1 MFTENSEKLVGAA
14 AQQTVQRMGE
24 AAANFLAGLST
35 DQRAKARLDFADQV
49 ERTTWH
55 YTPTPR
61 QGLPFTE
68 MDRQQ
73 QRLAQRL
80 IMAGLSREGYNVAT
94 TIMGIETLLDAKE
107 GFRSDLWWRDS
118 RLYYVTVFGEPDG
131 QKPWGWRFEGHHI
144 SLNFTIV
151 GGQIVSPTPTFFGSN
166 PASSP
171 LMGGQTLRPLAGIE
185 DLARQL
191 MHELSAEQQATALLT
206 TKAPPDIVTLNRPA
220 VVAGSLPAKTPGIDD
235 TLAVA
240 SQFRTMERLIQERD
254 ITSAELEAV
263 RLNGAKGIAAA
274 QMSASQRQILQA
286 LIGDYIH
293 RMPDELAEIEM
304 NKLKEQGMEQ
314 IHFAWAGGLER
325 GEGHYYRL
333 QGARFLVEYD
343 NTQNDANHIHS
354 VWRDAQSD
362 FGADLI
368 AQHYQTSHH
377 H

>member
-368 AQHYQTSHH
+368 TQHYQTSHH

>member
-1 MFTENSEKLVGAA
+1 MFTENSEKLLGAA
-14 AQQTVQRMGE
+14 ARETVQRMGE

-35 DQRAKARLDFADQV
+35 DQRAKAQIDFADQT

-80 IMAGLSREGYNVAT
+80 IMSGLSREGYNVAT

-107 GFRSDLWWRDS
+107 GFTTGLWWRDS

-166 PASSP
+166 PAASP
-171 LMGGQTLRPLAGIE
+171 LMGGQLLRPLAGIE

-191 MHELSAEQQATALLT
+191 MHALSAEQQAAALLS

-220 VVAGSLPAKTPGIDD
+220 VIAGSLPAQTPGVDD
-235 TLAVA
+235 NLAVA
-240 SQFRTMERLIQERD
+240 AQFRTIERLIEDRG
-254 ITSAELEAV
+254 ITQAELEAV
-263 RLNGAKGIAAA
+263 RLNGPKGVAAA
-274 QMSASQRQILQA
+274 SMSSAQREILHA
-286 LIGDYIH
+286 LIADYIH
-293 RMPDELAEIEM
+293 FMPDELAEIEM
-304 NKLKEQGMEQ
+304 QKLHAQGVDQ

-325 GEGHYYRL
+325 GDGHYYRM
-333 QGARFLVEYD
+333 QGTRFLVEYD
-343 NTQNDANHIHS
+343 NTQNDANHIHA
-354 VWRDAQSD
+354 VWRDAQND

-368 AQHYQTSHH
+368 AQHYQASHH

>member
-1 MFTENSEKLVGAA
+1 MFTENSAKLVGAA
-14 AQQTVQRMGE
+14 ARETVQRMGE

-35 DQRAKARLDFADQV
+35 DQRAKAQLDFADQA

-80 IMAGLSREGYNVAT
+80 IMSGLSREGYNVAT
-94 TIMGIETLLDAKE
+94 TIMGIETLLDGKE
-107 GFRSDLWWRDS
+107 GFRTDLWWRDS
-118 RLYYVTVFGEPDG
+118 RLYYVSVFGEPDG

-166 PASSP
+166 PAASP
-171 LMGGQTLRPLAGIE
+171 LIGGQMLRPLAGIE

-191 MHELSAEQQATALLT
+191 MHALSAEQQATALLT

-220 VVAGSLPAKTPGIDD
+220 VVAGSLPAQTPGIDD

-240 SQFRTMERLIQERD
+240 SQFRTMERLIEERGV
-254 ITSAELEAV
+254 TPAELEAV
-263 RLNGAKGIAAA
+263 RLNGPKGIAAA
-274 QMSASQRQILQA
+274 SMSSAQREILHA
-286 LIGDYIH
+286 LIADYIH
-293 RMPDELAEIEM
+293 FMPDELAEIEM
-304 NKLKEQGMEQ
+304 QKLHAQGVDQ

-325 GEGHYYRL
+325 GEGHYYRM
-333 QGARFLVEYD
+333 QGTRFLVEYD
-343 NTQNDANHIHS
+343 NTQNDANHIHA
-354 VWRDAQSD
+354 VWRDAQND

-368 AQHYQTSHH
+368 AQHYQSSHH

>member
-1 MFTENSEKLVGAA
+1 MFTENTESLVGAA
-14 AQQTVQRMGE
+14 ARQTVQRMGE
-24 AAANFLAGLST
+24 AAATFLAGLST
-35 DQRAKARLDFADQV
+35 DQRAKAQIDFGNQE

-73 QRLAQRL
+73 QRLAQQL
-80 IMAGLSREGYNVAT
+80 IMTGLSREGYNVAT

-107 GFRSDLWWRDS
+107 GFRTDLWWRDS
-118 RLYYVTVFGEPDG
+118 RLYYVSVFGEPDDK
-131 QKPWGWRFEGHHI
+131 KPWGWRFEGHHI
-144 SLNFTIV
+144 SLNYTIV

-171 LMGGQTLRPLAGIE
+171 LIGGQTLRPLAGIE

-191 MHELSAEQQATALLT
+191 MHELSAEQQAVALLT
-206 TKAPPDIVTLNRPA
+206 PMAPPDIVTLNRPF
-220 VVAGSLPAKTPGIDD
+220 VVAGSLPAQTPGIDD

-240 SQFRTMERLIQERD
+240 SQFNTMERLMRDRGVTQEH
-254 ITSAELEAV
+254 LEAV

-274 QMSASQRQILQA
+274 QMSASQRGVLHA
-286 LIGDYIH
+286 LIGDYIR

-304 NKLKEQGMEQ
+304 NKLQEQGIDQ
-314 IHFAWAGGLER
+314 IHFAWAGGIEP

-354 VWRDAQSD
+354 VWRDAQND

>member
-206 TKAPPDIVTLNRPA
+206 TIAPPDIVTLNRPA

-254 ITSAELEAV
+254 ITPAELEAV

-368 AQHYQTSHH
+368 TQHYQTSHH

>member
-206 TKAPPDIVTLNRPA
+206 
-220 VVAGSLPAKTPGIDD
+220 
-235 TLAVA
+235 
-240 SQFRTMERLIQERD
+240 
-254 ITSAELEAV
+254 
-263 RLNGAKGIAAA
+263 
-274 QMSASQRQILQA
+274 
-286 LIGDYIH
+286 
-293 RMPDELAEIEM
+293 
-304 NKLKEQGMEQ
+304 
-314 IHFAWAGGLER
+314 
-325 GEGHYYRL
+325 
-333 QGARFLVEYD
+333 
-343 NTQNDANHIHS
+343 
-354 VWRDAQSD
+354 
-362 FGADLI
+362 
-368 AQHYQTSHH
+368 
-377 H
+377 